1 MSRHEQFGGSPVLT
15 PDRRQGDRVPSQ
27 GGGPEKPNEPQ
38 GAASRTEHTYTIPDL
53 YQLPAVVPVA
63 VADDILGIGSTLSK
77 GLRAAGEYPV
87 PLLRNRG
94 RHHAVSLASLLA
106 YLGLPLPPPTSTGE
120 MFAQERKLRGQTNVD
135 NGEGTAA

>member
-1 MSRHEQFGGSPVLT
+1 LA
-15 PDRRQGDRVPSQ
+15 PDRRPGDPVSNQ
-27 GGGPEKPNEPQ
+27 GGPERPNEPH
-38 GAASRTEHTYTIPDL
+38 GDGSRTEHTYTIADL
-53 YQLPAVVPVA
+53 YQLPAVVPIA

-120 MFAQERKLRGQTNVD
+120 SFAQEGRLRGQNNVD